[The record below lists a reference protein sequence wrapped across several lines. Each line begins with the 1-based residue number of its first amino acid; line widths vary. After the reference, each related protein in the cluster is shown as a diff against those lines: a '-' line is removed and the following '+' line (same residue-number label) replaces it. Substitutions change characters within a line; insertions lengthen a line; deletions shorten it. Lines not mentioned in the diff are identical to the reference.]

1 MAANYTGLGLDLQ
14 AVVKRAYDNLLYRSS
29 FMNFVNANY
38 IGEVR
43 QTGTPMI
50 EIMRQK
56 AVSVTTASSTPNITS
71 ALTPTLAS
79 YDQVKVDLT
88 ELRVN
93 YSINISP
100 LVSNIA
106 QAISG
111 QMDLE
116 DAAVAKAIDTYGF
129 DKMFDNTTQS
139 FTWNPS
145 TQQDYIDNL
154 NTLRSTLFN
163 KDVYDDYR
171 LGLEAVEYGRFVS
184 ALTSILKYETLSGKE
199 GVDRGVVGNA
209 YGILCFPINTNVLTN
224 SEKGYFASEIGVV
237 GDAFFTQFN
246 QWNGD
251 RPGFPG
257 MISIEGIVLFGAN
270 VVQPNAVVKLVAS
283 ASA

>member
-29 FMNFVNANY
+29 FMNFVNSNY

-56 AVSVTTASSTPNITS
+56 AVAVSTASSTPDITS

-116 DAAVAKAIDTYGF
+116 DAAVAKAIDTYGY
-129 DKMFDNTTQS
+129 DKMFDNTTQT
-139 FTWNPS
+139 FTWNPG
-145 TQQDYIDNL
+145 TQQAYIDAL
-154 NTLRSTLFN
+154 NELRAKLFN
-163 KDVYDDYR
+163 KDVYDGYR
-171 LGLEAVEYGRFVS
+171 LGLDATEYANFVS
-184 ALTSILKYETLSGKE
+184 ALTSILKFETLSGKE
-199 GVDRGVVGNA
+199 GVDRGTIANA
-209 YGILCFPINTNVLTN
+209 YGIACFPINTNVLTN
-224 SEKGYFASEIGVV
+224 SEKGYFASEVGVV

-270 VVQPNAVVKLVAS
+270 VVQPDAVVKLVAS

>member
-1 MAANYTGLGLDLQ
+1 MAVNYSGLGLDLQ

-56 AVSVTTASSTPNITS
+56 AVSVTTASATPNITS

-88 ELRVN
+88 ELRCN

-116 DAAVAKAIDTYGF
+116 DAAIAKAIDTYGY

-139 FTWNPS
+139 FTWNAT
-145 TQQDYIDNL
+145 TQQDYIDNI

-171 LGLEAVEYGRFVS
+171 LGLEAVEYGKFVS
-184 ALTSILKYETLSGKE
+184 ALTSILHYETLAGKE
-199 GVDRGVVGNA
+199 GVDRGTIANA
-209 YGILCFPINTNVLTN
+209 YGIACFPINTNVLTN
-224 SEKGYFASEIGVV
+224 SEKGYFASEVGVV

-270 VVQPNAVVKLVAS
+270 VVQPNAVIKLVAS

>member
-1 MAANYTGLGLDLQ
+1 MAVNYTGLGLDLQ

-29 FMNFVNANY
+29 FMNFVNSNY

-56 AVSVTTASSTPNITS
+56 AVSVTTASSTPDITS

-88 ELRVN
+88 ELRAN

-116 DAAVAKAIDTYGF
+116 DAAIAKAIDTYGF

-154 NTLRSTLFN
+154 NELRSTLFN

-171 LGLEAVEYGRFVS
+171 LGLEAVEYGKFVS

-237 GDAFFTQFN
+237 ADAFFTQFN

-270 VVQPNAVVKLVAS
+270 VVQPNAVIKLVAS

>member
-1 MAANYTGLGLDLQ
+1 MAVNYTGLGLDLQ

-56 AVSVTTASSTPNITS
+56 AVNITTASSTPDITS

-88 ELRVN
+88 ELRAN

-116 DAAVAKAIDTYGF
+116 DAAIAKAVDTYGF

-154 NTLRSTLFN
+154 NELRSTLFN

-171 LGLEAVEYGRFVS
+171 LGLEAVEYGKFVS
-184 ALTSILKYETLSGKE
+184 ALTSILKYETLAGKE
-199 GVDRGVVGNA
+199 GVDRGTIASA
-209 YGILCFPINTNVLTN
+209 YGIACFPINTNVLTN

-270 VVQPNAVVKLVAS
+270 VVQPNAVIKLVAS

>member
-1 MAANYTGLGLDLQ
+1 MAVNYSGLGLDLQ

-29 FMNFVNANY
+29 FMNFVNSNY

-56 AVSVTTASSTPNITS
+56 AVSVSTASSTPNITS

-116 DAAVAKAIDTYGF
+116 DSAVAKAVDIYGY

-139 FTWNPS
+139 FTWNAS

-171 LGLEAVEYGRFVS
+171 LGLEAIEYGKFVS

-209 YGILCFPINTNVLTN
+209 YGIMCFPINTNVLTN

-270 VVQPNAVVKLVAS
+270 VVQPNAVIKLVAS

>member
-1 MAANYTGLGLDLQ
+1 MAVNYTGLGLDLQ

-56 AVSVTTASSTPNITS
+56 AVDITTATSTPNITS

-88 ELRVN
+88 ELRAN

-111 QMDLE
+111 QMDLQ
-116 DAAVAKAIDTYGF
+116 DAAIAKAIDTYGY
-129 DKMFDNTTQS
+129 DKLFDNTTQAFS
-139 FTWNPS
+139 WNPQ
-145 TQQDYIDNL
+145 TQQAYIDNL

-171 LGLEAVEYGRFVS
+171 LGLEAVEYGNFVS

-199 GVDRGVVGNA
+199 GVDRGTVANA
-209 YGILCFPINTNVLTN
+209 YGIMCFPINSNVLTN
-224 SEKGYFASEIGVV
+224 SEKGYFASEVGVV

-270 VVQPNAVVKLVAS
+270 VVQPNAVIKLVENAS
-283 ASA
+283 A

>member
-1 MAANYTGLGLDLQ
+1 MAVNYTGLGLDLQ

-29 FMNFVNANY
+29 FMNFVNSNY

-56 AVSVTTASSTPNITS
+56 AVNITTASSTPDITS

-88 ELRVN
+88 ELRCN

-116 DAAVAKAIDTYGF
+116 DAAIAKAIDTYGY

-139 FTWNPS
+139 FTWSAS

-171 LGLEAVEYGRFVS
+171 LGLEAVEYGKFVS

-209 YGILCFPINTNVLTN
+209 YGIMCFPINTNVLTN
-224 SEKGYFASEIGVV
+224 SEKGYFASEVGVV

>member
-1 MAANYTGLGLDLQ
+1 MSVNYTGLGLDLQ

-29 FMNFVNANY
+29 FMNFVNSNY

-56 AVSVTTASSTPNITS
+56 PVSVSTASSTPDITS

-111 QMDLE
+111 QMDLQ
-116 DAAVAKAIDTYGF
+116 DAAVAKAIDTYGY
-129 DKMFDNTTQS
+129 DKMFDNTTQAFS
-139 FTWNPS
+139 WNPQ
-145 TQQDYIDNL
+145 TQQAYIDCL
-154 NTLRSTLFN
+154 NELRAKLFN

-171 LGLEAVEYGRFVS
+171 LGLEATEYADFVS
-184 ALTSILKYETLSGKE
+184 ALTSILKFETLSGKE
-199 GVDRGVVGNA
+199 GVDRGTIANA
-209 YGILCFPINTNVLTN
+209 YGIACFPINSNVLTN
-224 SEKGYFASEIGVV
+224 SEKGYFASEVGVV

-270 VVQPNAVVKLVAS
+270 VVQPDAVVKLVENAS
-283 ASA
+283 A

>member
-1 MAANYTGLGLDLQ
+1 MAVNYTGLGLDLQ

-56 AVSVTTASSTPNITS
+56 AVNITTASATPDITS

-88 ELRVN
+88 ELRCN

-116 DAAVAKAIDTYGF
+116 DSAIAKAIDTYGY
-129 DKMFDNTTQS
+129 DKVFDNTTQS

-171 LGLEAVEYGRFVS
+171 LGLEAVEYGKFVS
-184 ALTSILKYETLSGKE
+184 ALTSILKYETLAGKE
-199 GVDRGVVGNA
+199 GVDRGTIANA
-209 YGILCFPINTNVLTN
+209 YGIACFPINTNVLTN
-224 SEKGYFASEIGVV
+224 SEKGYFASEVGIV

-270 VVQPNAVVKLVAS
+270 VVQPNAVIKLVAS

>member
-1 MAANYTGLGLDLQ
+1 MAVNYTGLGLDLQ

-29 FMNFVNANY
+29 FMNFVNSNY

-56 AVSVTTASSTPNITS
+56 AVSVTTASSTPDITS

-88 ELRVN
+88 ELRAN

-116 DAAVAKAIDTYGF
+116 DAAIAKAIDTYGF

-154 NTLRSTLFN
+154 NELRSTLFN

-171 LGLEAVEYGRFVS
+171 LGLEAVEYGKFVS

-270 VVQPNAVVKLVAS
+270 VVQPNAVIKLVAS

>member
-1 MAANYTGLGLDLQ
+1 MAVNYTGLGLDLQ

-29 FMNFVNANY
+29 FMNFVNSNY

-56 AVSVTTASSTPNITS
+56 AVSVTTASSTPDITS

-116 DAAVAKAIDTYGF
+116 DSAVAKAIDTYGY

-139 FTWNPS
+139 FTWNAS

-171 LGLEAVEYGRFVS
+171 LGLEAVEYGKFVS

-209 YGILCFPINTNVLTN
+209 YGIMCFPINTNVLTN

-246 QWNGD
+246 QFNGN

-270 VVQPNAVVKLVAS
+270 VVQPNAVIKLVENAS
-283 ASA
+283 A

>member
-1 MAANYTGLGLDLQ
+1 MANYTGLGLDLQ

-29 FMNFVNANY
+29 FMNFVNSNY

-56 AVSVTTASSTPNITS
+56 AVSVSTASSTPDITS

-116 DAAVAKAIDTYGF
+116 DSAVAKAIDTYGY

-139 FTWNPS
+139 FTWNAS

-171 LGLEAVEYGRFVS
+171 LGLEAVEYGNFVS

-209 YGILCFPINTNVLTN
+209 YGIMCFPINTNVLTN

-270 VVQPNAVVKLVAS
+270 VVQPNAVIKLVAS

>member
-1 MAANYTGLGLDLQ
+1 MAVNYTGLGLDLQ

-56 AVSVTTASSTPNITS
+56 AVDITTATSTPNITS

-88 ELRVN
+88 EFRAN
-93 YSINISP
+93 YSINVSP

-111 QMDLE
+111 QMDLQ
-116 DAAVAKAIDTYGF
+116 DSAIAKAIDTYGY
-129 DKMFDNTTQS
+129 DKMFDNTTQAFS
-139 FTWNPS
+139 WNPQ
-145 TQQDYIDNL
+145 TQQAYIDNL

-171 LGLEAVEYGRFVS
+171 LGLEAVEYGNFVS

-199 GVDRGVVGNA
+199 GVDRGTIANA
-209 YGILCFPINTNVLTN
+209 YGIACFPINTNVLTN
-224 SEKGYFASEIGVV
+224 NEKGYFASEIGVV

-251 RPGFPG
+251 RPGYPG

-270 VVQPNAVVKLVAS
+270 VVQPNAVIKLVENAS
-283 ASA
+283 A